1 MVRCLVAA
9 AWFALLIGLPNFAVA
24 RDDVASGAEATVAQQ
39 SGKESADEEAETDDA
54 ANDESAEEGSAEDD
68 SSTKKDD
75 AAPVKS
81 DAKDV
86 AETKESAKSA
96 AAKEKDDQSDAKDAD
111 KAVKSSEKSSDA
123 DEKKPAEEKSAKKAK
138 AEDKKPETHQVETK
152 DLKIEVEVDGV
163 FVAEDTEEVALR
175 PEVWSSFKVVEAV
188 PHGKRVRK
196 GDVLVKFDDTDIEE
210 AIAEK
215 TLQMQLGEVAL
226 MAAEEEFPR
235 LQKSIDLAYE
245 IAERDRDEAAD
256 EYERFE
262 KTMRSMSEKLAD
274 YYLQS
279 AAQDLDNAREE
290 LDQLQKMYEADELTE
305 ETEEIVLRRQEFMVK
320 QAEFFMEYSKINHDY
335 TMNVAI
341 PRREQLLTDAVEGSK
356 LSYERAK
363 MAKSLG
369 LNKERYELDALRE
382 GRARSVEKHA
392 KLLADR
398 GLMTLKAPADG
409 IVYYGRA
416 VSGRWIEVSS
426 MEGKLIPYGT
436 VTPNSVVM
444 TVVKDRPMYV
454 ETNIGEKDLPTVEA
468 GQSVTIVPASDD
480 DVELAGSVEQVADV
494 PGGGN
499 KFPVKVV
506 MKGEKAPDW
515 LMPGMTAKARIET
528 YSVEDAVVIPAD
540 LVQSDEE
547 NPKKKY
553 VMVQLED
560 EDEPVRREIKLGKSK
575 DKNVEVLK
583 GLKAGDLVVK
593 GAEDKPGDDAKT
605 SDEKKDDEKK

>member
-1 MVRCLVAA
+1 
-9 AWFALLIGLPNFAVA
+9 
-24 RDDVASGAEATVAQQ
+24 
-39 SGKESADEEAETDDA
+39 
-54 ANDESAEEGSAEDD
+54 
-68 SSTKKDD
+68 
-75 AAPVKS
+75 
-81 DAKDV
+81 
-86 AETKESAKSA
+86 
-96 AAKEKDDQSDAKDAD
+96 
-111 KAVKSSEKSSDA
+111 
-123 DEKKPAEEKSAKKAK
+123 
-138 AEDKKPETHQVETK
+138 
-152 DLKIEVEVDGV
+152 
-163 FVAEDTEEVALR
+163 
-175 PEVWSSFKVVEAV
+175 
-188 PHGKRVRK
+188 
-196 GDVLVKFDDTDIEE
+196 
-210 AIAEK
+210 
-215 TLQMQLGEVAL
+215 
-226 MAAEEEFPR
+226 
-235 LQKSIDLAYE
+235 
-245 IAERDRDEAAD
+245 
-256 EYERFE
+256 
-262 KTMRSMSEKLAD
+262 
-274 YYLQS
+274 
-279 AAQDLDNAREE
+279 
-290 LDQLQKMYEADELTE
+290 
-305 ETEEIVLRRQEFMVK
+305 
-320 QAEFFMEYSKINHDY
+320 
-335 TMNVAI
+335 
-341 PRREQLLTDAVEGSK
+341 
-356 LSYERAK
+356 
-363 MAKSLG
+363 
-369 LNKERYELDALRE
+369 
-382 GRARSVEKHA
+382 
-392 KLLADR
+392 
-398 GLMTLKAPADG
+398 
-409 IVYYGRA
+409 
-416 VSGRWIEVSS
+416 